1 MTLFTA
7 DYGGN
12 RFHVFDADR
21 DAFHPKLRL
30 GEFVNLD
37 VPNLGEGDTLV
48 VECAHLREWHK
59 KTMAQPLKFDEL
71 TQFKKN
77 CEENG
82 VEVKLFPQNSSPK
95 ARKLAGYES
104 EKDNAKF
111 KRLYGISTDEADTRS
126 MAAFLLNDENAFNS
140 LKEFFP
146 TKMEEFQEES
156 NSIFEY
162 IQEANDDIN
171 PAKSQGYGFSS
182 KEEFRDFEDE
192 VSKWIKDNLD
202 KIVDRFDNDP
212 EVMNLLGIIR
222 LKPTKKNPEGKL
234 KVGTPV
240 RMYTLTTTI
249 LRPDGT
255 LRLRKDNK
263 LPAYWQYVKAHLLG
277 CKPYHS
283 SQGVIA
289 SNYKHWIR
297 VAVSEYKH
305 PNKLID
311 DNDPNKLGPRK
322 SDIQVGMSYE
332 EFAKLKVARTKVDKL
347 TQKVWGVLR
356 EMIVPTRQHSR

>member
-12 RFHVFDADR
+12 RFHVFDSDR
-21 DAFHPKLRL
+21 DVFHEKLRL
-30 GEFVNLD
+30 GDFINLG

-59 KTMAQPLKFDEL
+59 NTMAQPLTYDEL
-71 TQFKKN
+71 ALFKKN
-77 CEENG
+77 CEEYG

-126 MAAFLLNDENAFNS
+126 MASFLLNDDNAFDS

-146 TKMEEFQEES
+146 TKMVEFQEQS
-156 NSIFEY
+156 DPIFEY
-162 IQEANDDIN
+162 IQEANEDIN
-171 PAKSQGYGFSS
+171 PAKTQGYGFST
-182 KEEFRDFEDE
+182 KEEFKEYEDE
-192 VSKWIKDNLD
+192 VSKWIAANLD
-202 KIVDRFDNDP
+202 EIVERFDNDP
-212 EVMNLLGIIR
+212 KVMNLLGLKR

-234 KVGTPV
+234 KVETPS
-240 RMYTLTTTI
+240 RIYTLTTTI
-249 LRPDGT
+249 LRPDGN
-255 LRLRKDNK
+255 LRYRKDNGK
-263 LPAYWQYVKAHLLG
+263 LPFWKYVKAHLLG

-283 SQGVIA
+283 QQGVIS

-297 VAVSEYKH
+297 PNVSEYQH
-305 PNKLID
+305 PDKISGKISKNS
-311 DNDPNKLGPRK
+311 
-322 SDIQVGMSYE
+322 SDIRVGMSYE
-332 EFAKLKVARTKVDKL
+332 ENRKLNRARTKVDKL
-347 TQKVWGVLR
+347 TQKVWYVLR
-356 EMIVPTRQHSR
+356 EMIVATR

>member
-12 RFHVFDADR
+12 RFHVFDSDR
-21 DAFHPKLRL
+21 DVFHEKLRL
-30 GEFVNLD
+30 GDFINLG

-59 KTMAQPLKFDEL
+59 NTMAQPLTYDEL
-71 TQFKKN
+71 ALFKKN
-77 CEENG
+77 CEESG

-126 MAAFLLNDENAFNS
+126 MALFLLNDDNAFDS

-146 TKMEEFQEES
+146 TRMEDFQHK
-156 NSIFEY
+156 NDPIFEY
-162 IQEANDDIN
+162 IQEANEDIN
-171 PAKSQGYGFSS
+171 PAKTQGYGFST
-182 KEEFRDFEDE
+182 KEEFKEYEDE
-192 VSKWIKDNLD
+192 VSKWIAANLD
-202 KIVDRFDNDP
+202 EIVERFDNDP
-212 EVMNLLGIIR
+212 KVMNLLGLKR

-234 KVGTPV
+234 KVETPS
-240 RMYTLTTTI
+240 RIYTLTTTI

-255 LRLRKDNK
+255 LRYRKDNGK
-263 LPAYWQYVKAHLLG
+263 LPYWKYVKAHLLG

-283 SQGVIA
+283 QQGVIS

-297 VAVSEYKH
+297 PNVSEYQH
-305 PNKLID
+305 PDKISGKISKNS
-311 DNDPNKLGPRK
+311 
-322 SDIQVGMSYE
+322 SDIRVGMSYE
-332 EFAKLKVARTKVDKL
+332 ENRKLNRARTKVDKL
-347 TQKVWGVLR
+347 TQKVWYVLR
-356 EMIVPTRQHSR
+356 EMIVATR

>member
-12 RFHVFDADR
+12 RFHVFDSDR
-21 DAFHPKLRL
+21 DVFHEKLRL
-30 GEFVNLD
+30 GNFINLD

-59 KTMAQPLKFDEL
+59 NTMAQPLTFDEL
-71 TQFKKN
+71 TKFKQN

-126 MAAFLLNDENAFNS
+126 MALFLLNNENAFDS

-146 TKMEEFQEES
+146 TRMEEFQEKS
-156 NSIFEY
+156 DPIFEY

-171 PAKSQGYGFSS
+171 PAKSQGYGFST
-182 KEEFRDFEDE
+182 KEEFKEYKDE
-192 VSKWIKDNLD
+192 VSEWIVANVD
-202 KIVDRFDNDP
+202 KIVDRFNNDP
-212 EVMNLLGIIR
+212 KVMNLLGLKR
-222 LKPTKKNPEGKL
+222 LKPTKKDPEGKL
-234 KVGTPV
+234 KVETPS
-240 RMYTLTTTI
+240 RIYTLTTTI

-255 LRLRKDNK
+255 LRFRKDNG
-263 LPAYWQYVKAHLLG
+263 LPAYWQYVKANLLG

-283 SQGVIA
+283 RQGVIA

-297 VAVSEYKH
+297 PNVSEYQH
-305 PNKLID
+305 PDKISGEISKNS
-311 DNDPNKLGPRK
+311 
-322 SDIQVGMSYE
+322 SDIRVGMGYE
-332 EFAKLKVARTKVDKL
+332 EIRKLNRARTKVDKL
-347 TQKVWGVLR
+347 TQEVWYVLR
-356 EMIVPTRQHSR
+356 GMIVPSR

>member
-12 RFHVFDADR
+12 RFHVFDSDR

-30 GEFVNLD
+30 GEFVNLG

-71 TQFKKN
+71 TQFKQN

-82 VEVKLFPQNSSPK
+82 VEVKLFPQNSTPK
-95 ARKLAGYES
+95 ARKFSGYDS

-111 KRLYGISTDEADTRS
+111 KKKYNMSTDEADTRS
-126 MAAFLLNDENAFNS
+126 MAAFLLNDKNAFDS

-146 TKMEEFQEES
+146 TKMVEFQEQS
-156 NSIFEY
+156 DPIFEY
-162 IQEANDDIN
+162 IQEANEDIN

-182 KEEFRDFEDE
+182 KEEFKEYEDE
-192 VSKWIKDNLD
+192 VSKWIKDNID
-202 KIVDRFDNDP
+202 KISDRFNNDP
-212 EVMNLLGIIR
+212 EVENLLGLSR
-222 LKPTKKNPEGKL
+222 LKPNKKYPLGRL
-234 KVGTPV
+234 KVKTPV
-240 RMYTLTTTI
+240 RIYTLTTTI

-255 LRLRKDNK
+255 LRYRKDIDEV
-263 LPAYWQYVKAHLLG
+263 PYWKYVKAHLLG

-283 SQGVIA
+283 NQGVIA

-305 PNKLID
+305 PDKYRHD
-311 DNDPNKLGPRK
+311 DDPKKLGPRK
-322 SDIQVGMSYE
+322 SDIQVGMSHE
-332 EFAKLKVARTKVDKL
+332 EFANLKVARTKVDKL

-356 EMIVPTRQHSR
+356 QMITSTR

>member
-1 MTLFTA
+1 MALFTA

-12 RFHVFDADR
+12 RFHVFDSDR
-21 DAFHPKLRL
+21 NVFHEKLRL
-30 GEFVNLD
+30 GNFINLD

-59 KTMAQPLKFDEL
+59 NTMAQPLTYDEL
-71 TQFKKN
+71 TLFKKN

-126 MAAFLLNDENAFNS
+126 MASFLMNDDNAFDS

-146 TKMEEFQEES
+146 TRMEDFQVKADP
-156 NSIFEY
+156 IFEY
-162 IQEANDDIN
+162 IQEANEDIN
-171 PAKSQGYGFSS
+171 PAKTQGYGFST
-182 KEEFRDFEDE
+182 KEEFKEYEDE
-192 VSKWIKDNLD
+192 VSKWITANLD
-202 KIVDRFDNDP
+202 KIIERFDNDP
-212 EVMNLLGIIR
+212 DVMNLLGVERIYC
-222 LKPTKKNPEGKL
+222 TKKNPDGRL
-234 KVGTPV
+234 KVKTPS
-240 RMYTLTTTI
+240 RIYTLTTTI

-255 LRLRKDNK
+255 LRYRKDNDK
-263 LPAYWQYVKAHLLG
+263 LPFWKYVKANLLG

-283 SQGVIA
+283 QQGVIS

-297 VAVSEYKH
+297 PNVSEYQH
-305 PNKLID
+305 PDKISGKISKNS
-311 DNDPNKLGPRK
+311 
-322 SDIQVGMSYE
+322 SDIRVGMSYE
-332 EFAKLKVARTKVDKL
+332 ENRKLNRARTKVDKL
-347 TQKVWGVLR
+347 TQKVWYVLR
-356 EMIVPTRQHSR
+356 EMIIATR